1 MNASQPAAAV
11 TRVKRGVAVVLAL
24 VAVSIATLL
33 GLSLASS
40 SDANLATSANLAK
53 VASARAAAA
62 SGIDLAR
69 SMLASPEA
77 LESLHGA
84 TLFENAVVN
93 ANSVR
98 VEVLD
103 AETGG
108 PATTESAAIEIV
120 ARSESDG
127 VVQVARALGRANGHR
142 APTRADLDCS
152 EFALLGKS
160 SVTIEADALVGS
172 WSKAP
177 LAALGEPV
185 KFGTAAGTD
194 AGVHISS
201 DASTHGCVRLRQA
214 SFATDREDAEEAL
227 ALHVTSIP
235 APIQVPDAALP
246 DEPDGHIGAALLMID
261 GLVAADAAT
270 TGDARIPARG
280 SAVVR
285 GAVRLDIGGNLFI
298 ERGAKVYVEG
308 ALVLVTRGN
317 AVLDSCAIE
326 VAPTGSLTMI
336 TNGDFTLQSAYV
348 GGVRTDPNEGCDPTG
363 SAGYDGGTKR
373 TVLFGASDRRVLV
386 ADGSVVKGQV
396 YAPKSRIDIET
407 RSAVY
412 GRLLGNE
419 VYLRAGTAL
428 FYDPSLDERFG
439 WSNPTSGIWTASG
452 EVQPAVREV
461 TKLDDDSLL
470 EFSAKTGVEPEP
482 TSVAEATLIL
492 SGEGALAADFNSRVE
507 QLSDARER
515 TLRRALKARL
525 EERVEEIKRRKSAKL
540 FDPEDASGKPF
551 VLLGYESSVGKQS
564 QDD

>member
-77 LESLHGA
+77 LESLHG
-84 TLFENAVVN
+84 TMLFENAVVN

-98 VEVLD
+98 VDVLD

-127 VVQVARALGRANGHR
+127 VVQVARALGRSNGHR

-160 SVTIEADALVGS
+160 SVTVESEALLGT

-177 LAALGEPV
+177 LAALGEAV
-185 KFGTAAGTD
+185 KFGTAAGSD
-194 AGVHISS
+194 SGVHVAS

-214 SFATDREDAEEAL
+214 SFATEREDAEEAL
-227 ALHVTSIP
+227 ALHVTAIP

-246 DEPDGHIGAALLMID
+246 AEPEGHIGAALLMVD
-261 GLVAADAAT
+261 GLVASDAAT
-270 TGDARIPARG
+270 TGDARVPARS

-298 ERGAKVYVEG
+298 ERGAKIYIEG
-308 ALVLVTRGN
+308 ALVMVVRGN

-326 VAPTGSLTMI
+326 VAPTGSLTMF
-336 TNGDFTLQSAYV
+336 TDGDLTLQSSYV
-348 GGVRTDPNEGCDPTG
+348 GGGRADPNEGCDPTG
-363 SAGYDGGTKR
+363 SAGYDGGARR
-373 TVLFGASDRRVLV
+373 TVLFGASDRRVLL

-396 YAPKSRIDIET
+396 YAPKSRVDIET

-412 GRLLGNE
+412 GRVLGNE

-461 TKLDDDSLL
+461 TTLDDDSLL
-470 EFSAKTGVEPEP
+470 EFSAKTGIEPEP

-492 SGEGALAADFNSRVE
+492 AGEGAVAAGFDSRVE
-507 QLSDARER
+507 ELSDAHDRA
-515 TLRRALKARL
+515 LRRALKARL
-525 EERVEEIKRRKSAKL
+525 QERVEEIKRRKSAKL
-540 FDPEDASGKPF
+540 FEPENANDRAF
-551 VLLGYESSVGKQS
+551 VLLGYESSVGKKAG
-564 QDD
+564 DD